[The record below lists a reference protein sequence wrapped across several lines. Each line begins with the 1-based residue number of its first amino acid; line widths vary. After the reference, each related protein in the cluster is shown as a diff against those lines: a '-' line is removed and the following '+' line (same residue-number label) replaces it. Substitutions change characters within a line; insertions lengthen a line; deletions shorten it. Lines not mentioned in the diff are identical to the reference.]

1 VSLKRSCTLHRS
13 ARHGFIHAYMY
24 LALVRPRPRDA
35 VGARVRNDAEQQQG
49 SIVGGSV
56 KDRSRPA
63 APLHRPGR
71 SPPAAPLLRVMTP
84 ETQPDCDARG
94 RGVLVTVV
102 VVVVVVSINFYW
114 LWGAVWCGWCRTGRE
129 RGNSQDSWS
138 CRAGISTER
147 SNKLRPCMKQQPFSF
162 DARPASSSMRVHA
175 ARAKYGS
182 DCSSGLG
189 FSVQLRVAVI
199 RAAGGPSGRV
209 GSVARSIRRH

>member
-1 VSLKRSCTLHRS
+1 
-13 ARHGFIHAYMY
+13 
-24 LALVRPRPRDA
+24 
-35 VGARVRNDAEQQQG
+35 
-49 SIVGGSV
+49 
-56 KDRSRPA
+56 
-63 APLHRPGR
+63 
-71 SPPAAPLLRVMTP
+71 MTP

-189 FSVQLRVAVI
+189 LLGAATSSGHPRPVGSGQLHAAFAAINFAIGTQVSERERSGSPPSRGRGEWGGAGRPVAVGSASALI
-199 RAAGGPSGRV
+199 GGAFQRYYFLPADSRPP
-209 GSVARSIRRH
+209 R